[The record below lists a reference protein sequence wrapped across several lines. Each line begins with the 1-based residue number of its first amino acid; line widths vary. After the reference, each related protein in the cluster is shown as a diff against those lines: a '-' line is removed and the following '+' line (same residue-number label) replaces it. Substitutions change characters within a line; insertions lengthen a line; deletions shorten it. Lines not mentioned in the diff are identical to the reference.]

1 MSTELI
7 EYPNRAA
14 LNAALPDV
22 MNQEDVVTV
31 DVVDLGRTLRVEYGG
46 DVPEEDEERPAPPDL
61 TYMNREQ
68 LRALV
73 VDHALD
79 VVVPDEGELKPVKQ
93 QILQALA

>member
-7 EYPNRAA
+7 EYPTRAA
-14 LNAALPDV
+14 LNKALPDV
-22 MNQEDVVTV
+22 MNQEDVVNV
-31 DVVDLGRTLRVEYGG
+31 DIVDLGRTLRVEYEG
-46 DVPEEDEERPAPPDL
+46 DVPEQDEEAPALPDL

-73 VDHALD
+73 ADYALD

-93 QILQALA
+93 QILEALT